1 MKDIEEKGKVEELDD
16 TGIEEEIDIEKEDII
31 EEDIGEEGGDEGDL
45 AEEDEEDE
53 GEGEEDPEEDLEEI
67 SAGYSDYRDQCKA
80 VSASLKGLGLDARAL
95 SEEYFGGGLSEE
107 TYQTLEKAGY
117 KDRAIID
124 LFCSNISAKTQ
135 YYQNMIVEAAGG
147 KEAWNGLS
155 NYLKNKPNM
164 RNRINKILGSDDLLL
179 QIKTIKELAAKADIK
194 APTKPAEPAEKT
206 PQRTIVGTSKP
217 KVKTTG
223 FKDRAALRAIEKDPR
238 FGKDPEFMKGYYTRL
253 SETEWLKRHVSH

>member
-1 MKDIEEKGKVEELDD
+1 MKDIEEKGTVEELDEA
-16 TGIEEEIDIEKEDII
+16 GIEEETGIK
-31 EEDIGEEGGDEGDL
+31 EEDIGEEDIGEEDIEDEGDA
-45 AEEDEEDE
+45 AEEDEGDE
-53 GEGEEDPEEDLEEI
+53 GEDEEDPEGDPEEI
-67 SAGYSDYRDQCKA
+67 AAGYSDYRDQCKA

-95 SEEYFGGGLSEE
+95 SEEYFAGGLSEE

-124 LFCSNISAKTQ
+124 LFCSNVSAKTQ
-135 YYQNMIVEAAGG
+135 YYQNMIVDAAGG

-155 NYLKNKPNM
+155 TYLKNKPNM

-194 APTKPAEPAEKT
+194 APTKPAEKI